1 MANAIERF
9 PLASAAREIHVIV
22 NWLEELKRLVP
33 VE

>member
-9 PLASAAREIHVIV
+9 PLESAAREIHVIV